1 MSTYHFLTRSYLTLS
16 MIPQYCLLMRFGIF
30 DFMTQD
36 IKMIRFTIFSL
47 AILIIQGCTTF
58 KTGRLES
65 IPSEDTKNMVSTIPS
80 NKLPIVIQYYTTYGL
95 NSDSGAK
102 QTKSVIMDSVSEIID
117 NPNIKFVDEYK
128 TLPEEYIHLYVIQD
142 VPHDIREGNNNGIQV
157 ISTLLNILSFTI
169 IPAIDVDI
177 EDYIKISH
185 IHNNTVQSSQVFIQK
200 HRRYFSLLLVPLSPF
215 FNLDNSLSESIKESI
230 VGYFHNEV

>member
-1 MSTYHFLTRSYLTLS
+1 M
-16 MIPQYCLLMRFGIF
+16 QFGAF
-30 DFMTQD
+30 NFMAQD
-36 IKMIRFTIFSL
+36 AKMIRFTLFSL

-58 KTGRLES
+58 KTGSFES
-65 IPSEDTKNMVSTIPS
+65 IQINDTSTLVSTTPT
-80 NKLPIVIQYYTTYGL
+80 KELPIIVQYYSTYGMD
-95 NSDSGAK
+95 SDSGMK
-102 QTKSVIMDSVSEIID
+102 QTKNVILDSISEIID
-117 NPNIKFVDEYK
+117 NPNIKFVDEYE

-177 EDYIKISH
+177 EDYIKVSH

-215 FNLDNSLSESIKESI
+215 FNLDNSLSGTIKESI
-230 VGYFHNEV
+230 AGYFHNEI